1 VRYQLI
7 LRFQGD
13 TFDAFEDI
21 VELETALLER
31 LGELILLHS
40 RDVGSDECSIVV
52 LTADPVGAF
61 RGMSPILD
69 RRGLLDAVVAA
80 YRPVGTKDYRV
91 IWPEASPGDSNIA

>member
-1 VRYQLI
+1 MRYQLI

-31 LGELILLHS
+31 LGELILLDS

-52 LTADPVGAF
+52 LTPDPVRAF
-61 RGMSPILD
+61 SGMSPILD
-69 RRGLLDAVVAA
+69 RRGLLAGGA
-80 YRPVGTKDYRV
+80 RPVLPYGRGTRD
-91 IWPEASPGDSNIA
+91 WENPSP